1 MPYQPPPLV
10 ARRCACCGREFILP
24 HRRRIY
30 CSNSCNTR
38 ACVARKAAKTT
49 AAGLAAPP
57 ARATPAAPAGVT
69 LALNPQNVALLAL
82 APQVPKAIGAVLQFL
97 GELFTPTEKGPAT
110 WLPADLRQFKEPLV
124 AIEHASWEEPR
135 FFVELPYAGHTLY
148 YRAAHDLLVVR
159 EADGSLRQVC
169 SAAEFAALRPAP
181 KQGLQALLEKYTPD
195 FVAPVQ
201 AAPVAA
207 LVPATPLKGLLGR

>member
-1 MPYQPPPLV
+1 MSYQPAPLV
-10 ARRCACCGREFILP
+10 ARLCAHCGTEFVLP

-38 ACVARKAAKTT
+38 ACLARKATKTT
-49 AAGLAAPP
+49 ATGLSAPLARPTPEAA
-57 ARATPAAPAGVT
+57 AGVT

-82 APQVPKAIGAVLQFL
+82 APQVPKAIGAVLQFM
-97 GELFTPTEKGPAT
+97 GELFTPTKQGPAT
-110 WLPADLRQFKEPLV
+110 WLPAELRQPKQPLV
-124 AIEHASWEEPR
+124 VITHASWEEPR

-169 SAAEFAALRPAP
+169 SAAEFAALRPVP

-195 FVAPVQ
+195 FVAPMQ
-201 AAPVAA
+201 AAPMAA
-207 LVPATPLKGLLGR
+207 LYPYTPLKDLPGR

>member
-1 MPYQPPPLV
+1 MPYQPAPLV
-10 ARRCACCGREFILP
+10 ARRCAHCGTEFVLP

-38 ACVARKAAKTT
+38 ACLARKAAKPT

-57 ARATPAAPAGVT
+57 TRPPQEAAAGVT

-82 APQVPKAIGAVLQFL
+82 APQVPKAIGAILQFL

-110 WLPADLRQFKEPLV
+110 WLPAELRQPKQPLV
-124 AIEHASWEEPR
+124 AMEHASWEEPR

-159 EADGSLRQVC
+159 EADGSLRQVR
-169 SAAEFAALRPAP
+169 SAAEFAALRPAL
-181 KQGLQALLEKYTPD
+181 KTGLQALLERYTPD

-207 LVPATPLKGLLGR
+207 LYPYTPLKDLPGR